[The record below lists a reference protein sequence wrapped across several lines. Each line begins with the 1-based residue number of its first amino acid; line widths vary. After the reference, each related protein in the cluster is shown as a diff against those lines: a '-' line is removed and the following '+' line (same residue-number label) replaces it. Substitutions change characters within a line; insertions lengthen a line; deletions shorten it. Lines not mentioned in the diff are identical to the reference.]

1 MEAGTVLQA
10 ASEDEMIPAA
20 QQGAFFLFP
29 PLDSVGSASETRRV
43 DGSRVPTPGEHT
55 PKLPGADSDAPSP
68 QRARTTS
75 QDAKG
80 EGDNECRARHGF
92 VGWGRVGNSAA
103 TRGDFGHALLF
114 PVSDWPAYNVLL
126 GMHGPGPHLKH
137 RTFAKANL
145 QNLQAEH
152 SFFRQNSPF
161 VRSRYEVRKLPG
173 RRFRAHSNLS
183 RKIGLRLGPRASGG
197 ATNNMTSVERT
208 PPAMQRTSFRELMV
222 FPQAQVKIE
231 QPPTTGADAALRYP
245 RTGYQGAVIA
255 MTRCDAGTYSL
266 ARFVGTVAEVH
277 TAKVG

>member
-126 GMHGPGPHLKH
+126 GMRGPGPHMEH

-152 SFFRQNSPF
+152 SFIRQISPF
-161 VRSRYEVRKLPG
+161 VDSHYEVRKLPVS
-173 RRFRAHSNLS
+173 RTHAHSNLT
-183 RKIGLRLGPRASGG
+183 RKSGINAGSQASGA
-197 ATNNMTSVERT
+197 ATYYVRSVERT
-208 PPAMQRTSFRELMV
+208 PPAMRRTSILE
-222 FPQAQVKIE
+222 
-231 QPPTTGADAALRYP
+231 
-245 RTGYQGAVIA
+245 
-255 MTRCDAGTYSL
+255 
-266 ARFVGTVAEVH
+266 
-277 TAKVG
+277 